1 MDSEPTKLELLDS
14 ADSKKPQAGYMPQLD
29 ALRAIAVI
37 SVAFSHW
44 VPKPF
49 QAGLPFGSSGVQLF
63 FVLSG
68 FLITGI
74 LLRCRAYENPMKSL
88 KGFYGRRFV
97 RIFPLFYVTLLI
109 VAILNLESI
118 RDSIWWHVAYLS
130 NFLFFWQQ
138 DWQGN
143 ISHFWSLAVEEQF
156 YLFWPTII
164 LFAPGKRIGLAIYAT
179 IFVGIVFRFGAIL
192 LPDFNFISVLPFA
205 NLDSLGL
212 GALLAWKQGSFGE
225 KLDRWLAFSM
235 PAFVLL
241 FFFRHLVYE
250 YPNARNMERLCLLI
264 SFTWMILWAARG
276 FKGVIGKVLLNPV
289 LIYLGKISYGL
300 YIIHNFAEP
309 VVYGLAEKT
318 GWSILKYGPVSMIL
332 FIVFTISLSA
342 VSWKFLEAP
351 LNQLKRHFPYK

>member
-143 ISHFWSLAVEEQF
+143 I
-156 YLFWPTII
+156 
-164 LFAPGKRIGLAIYAT
+164 
-179 IFVGIVFRFGAIL
+179 
-192 LPDFNFISVLPFA
+192 
-205 NLDSLGL
+205 
-212 GALLAWKQGSFGE
+212 
-225 KLDRWLAFSM
+225 
-235 PAFVLL
+235 
-241 FFFRHLVYE
+241 
-250 YPNARNMERLCLLI
+250 
-264 SFTWMILWAARG
+264 
-276 FKGVIGKVLLNPV
+276 
-289 LIYLGKISYGL
+289 
-300 YIIHNFAEP
+300 
-309 VVYGLAEKT
+309 
-318 GWSILKYGPVSMIL
+318 
-332 FIVFTISLSA
+332 
-342 VSWKFLEAP
+342 
-351 LNQLKRHFPYK
+351 